1 MTSKELREMNRLSQ
15 REFASMIGISQ
26 AAVNKWERQEVKIS
40 KEHQERIDLIFKL
53 KRKVARATSYDLGV

>member
-40 KEHQERIDLIFKL
+40 KEHQERID
-53 KRKVARATSYDLGV
+53 